1 MSLLAHTENNNHS
14 AGEDT
19 QEESSQVKQAI
30 AKPGTRTMGP
40 CKTPEQNGTMIRKDS
55 LAKALSLFSVAEV
68 RALSI
73 LGNSQNKESDCLI
86 QGSLKTV

>member
-1 MSLLAHTENNNHS
+1 VSLLAHTKNNNHS
-14 AGEDT
+14 AGGDS
-19 QEESSQVKQAI
+19 QEESSQVKPAM

-40 CKTPEQNGTMIRKDS
+40 CGTPERSGTMIRKGG
-55 LAKALSLFSVAEV
+55 LANALSSFPVAEV

-73 LGNSQNKESDCLI
+73 LGNSLNKESDCLI